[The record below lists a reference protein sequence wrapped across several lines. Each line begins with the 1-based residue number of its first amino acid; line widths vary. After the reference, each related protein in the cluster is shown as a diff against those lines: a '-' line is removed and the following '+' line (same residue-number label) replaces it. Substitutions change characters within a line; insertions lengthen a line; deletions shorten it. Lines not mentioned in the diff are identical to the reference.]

1 MVDRNIASKLGI
13 TAEQLDEEVNQL
25 FGTEQEELLEIALD
39 KKVDTLVPGTILK
52 GKIVMQLGSDVIV
65 ELGLK
70 SEGIVDAGEFDDSD
84 EIVEGKEIEI
94 LLEEIDAG
102 GII

>member
-52 GKIVMQLGSDVIV
+52 GKIVMQLGRP
-65 ELGLK
+65 GQ
-70 SEGIVDAGEFDDSD
+70 GGEIHAISLIQ
-84 EIVEGKEIEI
+84 EC
-94 LLEEIDAG
+94 
-102 GII
+102 